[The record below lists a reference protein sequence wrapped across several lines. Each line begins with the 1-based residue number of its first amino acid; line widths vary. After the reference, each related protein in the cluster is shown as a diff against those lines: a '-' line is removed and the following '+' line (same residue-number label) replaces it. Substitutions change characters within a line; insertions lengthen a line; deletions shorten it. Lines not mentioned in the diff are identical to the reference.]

1 MEGKESG
8 AISASGQ
15 KSIAK
20 WENNKSLYQVLGAI
34 AYGELKA
41 YEGAKEL
48 AEKSVTPDISATY
61 KKFAAQELRHHK
73 GFVKRLVAL
82 GADPERAMKPYVD
95 SLNQYHGKESGNEI
109 QNAMW
114 SFLGEGIASDLLRW
128 LKEVVDT
135 DTADFIDTVLNDEAQ
150 HEKYAEEKL
159 RELIDRSP
167 ISKLRAAIAAR
178 EMLFRMASASGA
190 KSAPFLAF
198 LRLGQGHKLVA
209 YLSTGYLKRL
219 NNLGLTIYGNTAKK
233 FSSLIAA

>member
-1 MEGKESG
+1 MESEEN
-8 AISASGQ
+8 SASGERGQ
-15 KSIAK
+15 NSISK
-20 WENNKSLYQVLGAI
+20 WQNNKSLYQVLGAI

-48 AEKSVTPDISATY
+48 ADLTVDRDASATY

-73 GFVKRLVAL
+73 GFVKRLAAL
-82 GADPERAMKPYVD
+82 GADPERAMKPFVD
-95 SLNQYHGKESGNEI
+95 SLNQYHAKEGGNEI
-109 QNAMW
+109 QNAVW

-135 DTADFIDTVLNDEAQ
+135 DTADFIDTVLKDESQ

-159 RELIDRSP
+159 RQLIDRSL

-178 EMLFRMASASGA
+178 EMLFRMTSAGGVKSAS
-190 KSAPFLAF
+190 FLAF
-198 LRLGQGHKLVA
+198 LRLGQAHKLVA

-233 FSSLIAA
+233 ISSLKAA